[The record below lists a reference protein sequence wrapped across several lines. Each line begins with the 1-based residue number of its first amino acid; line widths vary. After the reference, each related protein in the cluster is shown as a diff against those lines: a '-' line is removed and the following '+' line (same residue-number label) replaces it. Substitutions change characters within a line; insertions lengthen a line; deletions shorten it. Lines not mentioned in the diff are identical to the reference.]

1 MFPEIL
7 QWKKMSSLQTKLL
20 NHPPPST
27 TKFSARAS
35 EHFNDLSTQEQ
46 SEFIQ
51 NSLGNDVY
59 VLIRELQQ
67 QIALKNP
74 NASNFDKNQLVHSIT
89 LSHSTMFLHFDYLIF
104 GYVITMFSLL
114 YRLLNSKQRKLKTTT
129 VLPQSAWRIFMEWCR
144 STTWSVMSS
153 RPTTRP

>member
-7 QWKKMSSLQTKLL
+7 HWKKMSILQTKLM
-20 NHPPPST
+20 NQPPPTT

-35 EHFNDLSTQEQ
+35 ETFNVLNTQER

-51 NSLGNDVY
+51 TSLGNDVY
-59 VLIRELQQ
+59 ILIRELQQ
-67 QIALKNP
+67 QIALQNP
-74 NASNFDKNQLVHSIT
+74 LTSNFDKNQLVHSIS
-89 LSHSTMFLHFDYLIF
+89 LSHSTMFVHFDYLIF

-114 YRLLNSKQRKLKTTT
+114 SRLLNSKQRKLKTRT
-129 VLPQSAWRIFMEWCR
+129 VLPESAWRICMESCR